1 MNECYYTLFGYPIN
15 FAVYSRQWNLSALS
29 AHINVLL
36 SQYPLHISAHLLC
49 RKGLLMW
56 LMATYT
62 QNAATGILSVEQVQR
77 TSFIY
82 TDSICLWWEGA
93 KTLSSR
99 QWNLFAQSMKF
110 FPRNPFLSIQAHPL
124 SIVKMADHYLYTNCR
139 YPILSDFKELVMLGG
154 ELRPLSPHV
163 STAFVQSS
171 ILQ

>member
-1 MNECYYTLFGYPIN
+1 MKFVCTKCRKF
-15 FAVYSRQWNLSALS
+15 FS
-29 AHINVLL
+29 HINVLL

-82 TDSICLWWEGA
+82 IDSICLWWEGA

-110 FPRNPFLSIQAHPL
+110 FPRNPFLAPKPIFSHD
-124 SIVKMADHYLYTNCR
+124 VKMADRYHYVCTNCS
-139 YPILSDFKELVMLGG
+139 YPILSGFKELVTLGG
-154 ELRPLSPHV
+154 ELRPLLEHPGEG
-163 STAFVQSS
+163 
-171 ILQ
+171 LQPA